1 LPQILERDPE
11 ERPMKHEKQFFG
23 KLILKKER
31 KPNKSERKR
40 NEELKMEMGKG
51 KRDKGTQTTTSC
63 TKEGKDILNNL
74 F

>member
-51 KRDKGTQTTTSC
+51 TQTTTSC